1 MSKSLEALDKLC
13 DLVTPD
19 SDCINYVLGLS
30 AIIVQDLERLEV
42 VEKENQELIVN
53 KNVAQAVAFDQKRE
67 IGELKDQIAYLKE
80 DGEEWQSAYE
90 WSQAKNAILKLEIQE
105 LEEENQKLKKDYN
118 LLDTTMESDDRII
131 CELLKEKEQLE
142 KDNKELK
149 KWYNNLL
156 NELKQMKMEQI
167 NKVDNLSAE
176 ESMKFL
182 FNKGWNDAIDTISVK
197 ISLKLLSKILDKCEV
212 NE

>member
-1 MSKSLEALDKLC
+1 MNNNSNRDYATENINLKQQVIDLKVANKDKAE
-13 DLVTPD
+13 T
-19 SDCINYVLGLS
+19 IK
-30 AIIVQDLERLEV
+30 AM
-42 VEKENQELIVN
+42 KQELL
-53 KNVAQAVAFDQKRE
+53 E
-67 IGELKDQIAYLKE
+67 Y
-80 DGEEWQSAYE
+80 
-90 WSQAKNAILKLEIQE
+90 SQLRDRFKVLY
-105 LEEENQKLKKDYN
+105 EENQKLKKEYN

-149 KWYNNLL
+149 EWYNNLL

-176 ESMKFL
+176 ESMKFI